1 MLYLGANFL
10 FIDHL
15 VTKFSISLIFICS
28 RHDFRSFIPW
38 NAELA
43 IDMCYRR

>member
-1 MLYLGANFL
+1 MLCHDAYVL

-15 VTKFSISLIFICS
+15 ITKVSILLIYICS

-38 NAELA
+38 NAEHA
-43 IDMCYRR
+43 IDMC